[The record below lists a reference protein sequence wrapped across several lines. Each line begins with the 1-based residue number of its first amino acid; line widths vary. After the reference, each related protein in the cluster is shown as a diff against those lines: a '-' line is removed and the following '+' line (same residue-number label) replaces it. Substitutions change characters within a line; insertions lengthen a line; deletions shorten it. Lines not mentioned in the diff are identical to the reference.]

1 MTQVAA
7 RLWVDEGVLS
17 GQRAACGA
25 YLEQVAGADEAL
37 ARRSFDRAHPV
48 VSDAPH
54 TAEVP
59 VGWFWPLSG
68 PGALS
73 Q

>member
-1 MTQVAA
+1 MTQAAA
-7 RLWVDEGVLS
+7 RVWLDEGVLS
-17 GQRAACGA
+17 GQCTCGA
-25 YLEQVAGADEAL
+25 YLEQVAGTDETL
-37 ARRSFDRAHPV
+37 ARSSFDRAHPV
-48 VSDAPH
+48 AGDAPH

-59 VGWFWPLSG
+59 AGWYWPLSG

>member
-1 MTQVAA
+1 MTQVAP
-7 RLWVDEGVLS
+7 RPWVDEGVLS
-17 GQRAACGA
+17 GQCATCGL

-37 ARRSFDRAHPV
+37 ARQSFDRAHPLGA
-48 VSDAPH
+48 DAGH
-54 TAEVP
+54 TAAVP
-59 VGWFWPLSG
+59 LGWWWLLCG